1 MPLSMQNFSR
11 VDVTGPPKPGEY
23 RQSRR
28 KFIKRALAGAAGALM
43 VSIEKQV
50 AGGREGFNS
59 AELDLNEVSQLVRSK
74 KISPVQLTQDCLSR
88 IERLNGKLNAFIT
101 ITAESAL
108 AEARAAESEIRR
120 GHWKGPLHG
129 IPIALKDIV
138 DTAGLRTTAASE
150 LFKDRIPTEDAEV
163 VRRLKAAG
171 AVFLGKLNLH
181 EFAYGG
187 SSVVSYF
194 GPVRNPW
201 DPNHSAGGSS
211 GGSAV
216 AVAAGLCYAAIGTDT
231 GGSIRQPASYCG
243 IVGLKPTYGR
253 VSTCG
258 VIPLSWSLDHV
269 GPLTCTTRDA
279 ALVLQAI
286 AGYDRRDLAST
297 DAPVPNYIEKIS
309 ASTSS
314 LRVGIPRA
322 YFYEEL
328 DPEIE
333 AAMEAAFAVLKNI
346 TASQRDIPPLATDGS
361 YSSWTDPYGAVFTA
375 EAYAY
380 HKDYIEKSPDL
391 YQPATLKRLRVG
403 SDVTAAKYIKS
414 RREMDHVRRSIVQVF
429 ENVDVLITPT
439 VRIPPFTIA
448 DLQGDIDSVRK
459 KELAMLHNTRA
470 LNLTGLPTISVPCGF
485 TRAGLPVGMQM
496 TGRPNDE
503 ATILRL
509 AHAYEQATDWHKRK
523 PSLG

>member
-1 MPLSMQNFSR
+1 
-11 VDVTGPPKPGEY
+11 
-23 RQSRR
+23 
-28 KFIKRALAGAAGALM
+28 M
-43 VSIEKQV
+43 VSIDKQV
-50 AGGREGFNS
+50 ADAGDRLNL
-59 AELDLNEVSQLVRSK
+59 AHLDLNKVSQLVRSK
-74 KISPVQLTQDCLSR
+74 EISPVQLTQECLNR
-88 IERLNGKLNAFIT
+88 ILRLNGKLNAFIT
-101 ITAESAL
+101 VTAESAL
-108 AEARAAESEIRR
+108 AEALTAESEIQR
-120 GHWKGPLHG
+120 GHWRGLLHG
-129 IPIALKDIV
+129 VPIALKDIV

-201 DPNHSAGGSS
+201 DPNLSPGGSS

-216 AVAAGLCYAAIGTDT
+216 AVAARLCYAAIGTDT

-253 VSTCG
+253 VSARG
-258 VIPLSWSLDHV
+258 VVPLSWSLDHV
-269 GPLTCTTRDA
+269 GPITRSTKDA
-279 ALVLQAI
+279 ALLLQAI
-286 AGYDRRDLAST
+286 AGYDRQDPASI
-297 DAPVPNYIEKIS
+297 DSPVPDCTAGIS

-314 LRVGIPRA
+314 LRLGIPRA
-322 YFYEEL
+322 YFWEEL

-333 AAMEAAFAVLKNI
+333 EAMEVTLATLKKI
-346 TASQRDIPPLATDGS
+346 TASQRDIAPLATDGS

-375 EAYAY
+375 EAYTY
-380 HKDYIEKSPDL
+380 HKDYIEKSPQL
-391 YQPATLKRLRVG
+391 YQRATLKRLRVG
-403 SDVTAAKYIKS
+403 SEVAAAKYIQS
-414 RREMDHVRRSIVQVF
+414 RREMERLRRSIAHVF

-448 DLQGDIDSVRK
+448 DLQSDLDSVRT
-459 KELAMLHNTRA
+459 KELAMLHNTRV

-485 TRAGLPVGMQM
+485 TRGGLPVGMQI
-496 TGRPNDE
+496 TGRPGDE

-509 AHAYEQATDWHKRK
+509 AHAYEQATDWHKSE
-523 PSLG
+523 PAPLG

>member
-1 MPLSMQNFSR
+1 MRFNQ
-11 VDVTGPPKPGEY
+11 TGEEGGE
-23 RQSRR
+23 SRR

-43 VSIEKQV
+43 VSIDKHVV
-50 AGGREGFNS
+50 AANDRSNLTQ
-59 AELDLNEVSQLVRSK
+59 LDLSEVSELVRSK
-74 KISPVQLTQDCLSR
+74 KISPVQLTQECLNR

-101 ITAESAL
+101 VTTESAL
-108 AEARAAESEIRR
+108 AEARAAESEVQH

-138 DTAGLRTTAASE
+138 DTAGVRTTAASE
-150 LFKDRIPTEDAEV
+150 LFKDRVPAEDAEV

-201 DPNHSAGGSS
+201 DPNYSTGGSS
-211 GGSAV
+211 GGSAA
-216 AVAAGLCYAAIGTDT
+216 AVAARLCYAAIGTDT
-231 GGSIRQPASYCG
+231 GGSIRQPAGYCG

-253 VSTCG
+253 VSASG

-269 GPLTCTTRDA
+269 GPMTRSVKDA

-286 AGYDRRDLAST
+286 AGYDRQDPASV
-297 DAPVPNYIEKIS
+297 DAPVPDYTASIS
-309 ASTSS
+309 DTTKS
-314 LRVGIPRA
+314 LRLGIPRD
-322 YFYEEL
+322 FFWQEL

-333 AAMEAAFAVLKNI
+333 KAMEAVLAVLKKL
-346 TASQRDIPPLATDGS
+346 TASQRDIPPLATDVT

-380 HKDYIEKSPDL
+380 HKDHIEKSPQL
-391 YQPATLKRLRVG
+391 YQAATLKRLRIG
-403 SDVTAAKYIKS
+403 ADVTASKYIQS
-414 RREMDHVRRSIVQVF
+414 WREMEKVRRSIGHVF
-429 ENVDVLITPT
+429 ENIDALITPT

-448 DLQGDIDSVRK
+448 DLQADLDSVRT
-459 KELAMLHNTRA
+459 KELAMLHNTRPI
-470 LNLTGLPTISVPCGF
+470 NLTGLPTISIPCGF
-485 TRAGLPVGMQM
+485 TSNGLPIGMQI

-503 ATILRL
+503 ASVLRL
-509 AHAYEQATDWHKRK
+509 AHAYEQATDWHKRE
-523 PSLG
+523 PNLG